1 MPVSCGLNLYER
13 YVTAKR
19 RQIPLRRHYYRREM
33 KQSLILTH
41 FPLKKGLEN
50 KTVEGESGY
59 KRRCLSTAYIAPIP
73 PPVSSETS
81 APDLS
86 RRTKSVLQ
94 ELCIRRPDRPAPTVE
109 EILGSVPAKEKHQ
122 GLLQRDRQ
130 LPLPCEY
137 QRLVTLLESCDS
149 VLNFMKQRHTETSF
163 PAVRRAVESMCGL
176 QFSEYRLQQVL
187 AALPG
192 AYELC
197 WVKDPGRG
205 FLLVLDFPIWQG
217 KRVLQ
222 FSQPELEHRKA
233 LIYMELMTRT
243 KRLHAAF
250 LQALPGRPQ
259 IHPERIRSWYHNFD
273 LHAVPTIAPAPLPR
287 KPIDEAWESVK
298 EFIRTQKDESAEEG
312 SRPRAGKSLLSQA
325 ILDKVRQGPEP
336 TSSLLL
342 DQRRSHLLCLCDTLT
357 SLFAPHRTP
366 SLFLSSLL
374 PRLSRHLSLSE
385 TAVAGLI
392 EELVDLFPSWLRL
405 FPTSMGTVLRL
416 NRHCELGLDML
427 RAQVSSRYSNS

>member
-1 MPVSCGLNLYER
+1 
-13 YVTAKR
+13 
-19 RQIPLRRHYYRREM
+19 M

-50 KTVEGESGY
+50 KATEGESGY
-59 KRRCLSTAYIAPIP
+59 KRRCLSTAYSGPVP
-73 PPVSSETS
+73 SPVSSQAS
-81 APDLS
+81 VPDLS

-94 ELCIRRPDRPAPTVE
+94 ELFVRRPDRPAPTVE
-109 EILGSVPAKEKHQ
+109 EILGSVPAREKHQ

-222 FSQPELEHRKA
+222 FSQPDLEHRKA

-259 IHPERIRSWYHNFD
+259 IQPERIRSWYHSFD
-273 LHAVPTIAPAPLPR
+273 LHAVPTVVPAPLPR
-287 KPIDEAWESVK
+287 KPVDEAWESVR
-298 EFIRTQKDESAEEG
+298 EFVRMQREDSTEG
-312 SRPRAGKSLLSQA
+312 ESRPRTGKSLLSQA

-336 TSSLLL
+336 TSSILL

-357 SLFAPHRTP
+357 SLFTPHRTP
-366 SLFLSSLL
+366 SLFLASLL
-374 PRLSRHLSLSE
+374 PRLSRHLELPE
-385 TAVAGLI
+385 TTVAELI
-392 EELVDLFPSWLRL
+392 QELVDQFPSWLRL

-416 NRHCELGLDML
+416 NRLCELSLTVL
-427 RAQVSSRYSNS
+427 HAQVISRYSNS